1 MPVTH
6 TTAHRDRPITVSIVE
21 DKAETR
27 EMLASMLKNAP
38 GLQCVGVHESAEAAL
53 KGIPQEKPDVALVDI
68 HLPGINGIE
77 CVSRLKSKMPRLQ
90 LLILTR
96 FDESELIFE
105 ALRAGASGYLLKKSS
120 PEEIFGAIAQIHAGG
135 AAMSMHV
142 ARKVA
147 NHFYKIEKPNSE
159 MDKLSQREYEVL
171 SLLAKGYLYKEIA
184 DQLGIGLGSVRTYI
198 LRIYEKLHVQSRG
211 QAAAKFFGNEPSP

>member
-1 MPVTH
+1 MNK
-6 TTAHRDRPITVSIVE
+6 TAAPRDRPITVSIVE

-27 EMLASMLKNAP
+27 EMLAAMLKSAP
-38 GLQCVGVHESAEAAL
+38 GLQCIGVHCSAESAL
-53 KGIPQEKPDVALVDI
+53 KGIPDEKPDVVLVDI

-90 LLILTR
+90 VLILTR

-120 PEEIFGAIAQIHAGG
+120 PEEIFGAIAQICTGG
-135 AAMSMHV
+135 AAMSMHI
-142 ARKVA
+142 ARKVV
-147 NHFYKIEKPNSE
+147 NHFYKIEKPSSE

-184 DQLGIGLGSVRTYI
+184 EQLGIGLGSVRTYI

-211 QAAAKFFGNEPSP
+211 QAAAKFFGNEPAP